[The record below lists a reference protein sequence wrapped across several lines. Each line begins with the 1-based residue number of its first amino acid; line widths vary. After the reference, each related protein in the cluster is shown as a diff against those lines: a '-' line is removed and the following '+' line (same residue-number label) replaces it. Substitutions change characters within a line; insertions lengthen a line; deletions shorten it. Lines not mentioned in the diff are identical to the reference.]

1 MGRIE
6 RDPER
11 APDTE
16 LAIAAVVDFPFF
28 ISFFFFY
35 YFFSNIYCAL
45 FSQSSSFVFVNFEY
59 GLGQRSVSNEGCNIA

>member
-28 ISFFFFY
+28 ISFFFVL
-35 YFFSNIYCAL
+35 FFSNIYCAL